1 MKVKSESEVAQSC
14 PTLSNPMDCSLP
26 GSSIH
31 GIFQA
36 RVLDWGATRKKWTQ
50 LKAPHLFLILIS
62 TSAKVKQ
69 CCLLAVVCLYTF
81 QSFSRRRAWQPTPV
95 FLPGKSHGQRSLA
108 GYSPWGC
115 KESDMTEATWQACT
129 PTYSFGLCLWS
140 RTASCIGINS
150 IPVGLCTSTS
160 IPWSFILNTQPGFYH
175 MTLPPFS
182 ITAHET
188 VL

>member
-1 MKVKSESEVAQSC
+1 MA
-14 PTLSNPMDCSLP
+14 TH
-26 GSSIH
+26 SSIPPEE
-31 GIFQA
+31 F
-36 RVLDWGATRKKWTQ
+36 
-50 LKAPHLFLILIS
+50 
-62 TSAKVKQ
+62 
-69 CCLLAVVCLYTF
+69 
-81 QSFSRRRAWQPTPV
+81 RR
-95 FLPGKSHGQRSLA
+95 QRSLA

-115 KESDMTEATWQACT
+115 KESDMTEATWHACT

-160 IPWSFILNTQPGFYH
+160 IPLSFILNTQPGFYH

-188 VL
+188 VLQPCCLHPIHLRTPLTQPVYGVRKGLPQSPLFHIFKGHHLLLQKSANTQ